1 MSYLF
6 RYFYPPKWILHK
18 YIVINKTYVGICFQD
33 TLYQT
38 MLVASL
44 TLQKSTLDLYI
55 EVRDSKYNEL

>member
-1 MSYLF
+1 MAE
-6 RYFYPPKWILHK
+6 RPKWAFKAAASSLQEELEMGLRK
-18 YIVINKTYVGICFQD
+18 LN